1 MDGTLF
7 GWLGQAG
14 WTMAPLIAC
23 SVLAF
28 GITVHKAV
36 EFRRHQVGDDG
47 LLAAARPYL
56 EQGTAGIGALE
67 AHCAEAGGPVG
78 RAMATAARAA
88 RTHPARAEHAAGRAI
103 DAEIERYRAWVP
115 TLGWIGQI
123 APLFGLLGTVLGMV
137 ELFTTME
144 ATGGIVDPSL
154 LSGGIWKALLTTA
167 AGLIIAI
174 PTLGA
179 HLWLTRRLQA
189 LDRILEDG
197 TGLILDHLL
206 GEAR

>member
-1 MDGTLF
+1 VDGTLL
-7 GWLGQAG
+7 GLLGQAG
-14 WTMAPLIAC
+14 WTMIPLYAC

-36 EFRRHQVGDDG
+36 EFRRHGVGDAG
-47 LLAAARPYL
+47 LLAAALPYL
-56 EQGTAGIGALE
+56 EQGEPHALE
-67 AHCAEAGGPVG
+67 AHCAEHGGPVG

-88 RTHPARAEHAAGRAI
+88 RTHPSRAEQATGRAI
-103 DAEIERYRAWVP
+103 DAEIARYRAWVP
-115 TLGWIGQI
+115 TLGWLGQI

-167 AGLIIAI
+167 AGLTVAI
-174 PTLGA
+174 PSLGA

-189 LDRILEDG
+189 LDRLLEDG
-197 TGLILDHLL
+197 TGLVLDHLL
-206 GEAR
+206 EETR